1 MHTATMTTKSATWRE
16 LTFLSLVYALY
27 ILAVTAPI
35 GFIISAIKVYLFKK
49 ASEKDPTALD
59 QETVLIATHYEWLV
73 RTFIFMGI
81 LIMASVGLAYYILG
95 IVIAGLSLVW
105 WFYRIIR
112 GAVALISHKAMP
124 ATICTQ
130 SLCYGQTES
139 V

>member
-1 MHTATMTTKSATWRE
+1 MQTATTNTKPATWRD
-16 LTFLSLVYALY
+16 LTVLTLVYALY

-49 ASEKDPTALD
+49 TSEKNPATLD
-59 QETVLIATHYEWLV
+59 SETVLIATHYEWLV

-112 GAVALISHKAMP
+112 GAAALISHNAMP

-130 SLCYGQTES
+130 SLCYGQTDS
-139 V
+139 A